1 MKRGYKRLLIFEL
14 IIFIILILNSFIW
27 NILGSYITM
36 IFLIISLIILKR
48 FFGFEKDKHR
58 YAKDIIF
65 DIIIFLLIFF
75 ILYYLS
81 GIIIGFAKTGNYYNL
96 KGIINFI
103 IPISITII
111 LKEYL
116 RYSII
121 VKAEGSKLLT
131 IITCILFIMFDITN
145 AIHYNSF
152 TTNYDT
158 FIFVALTLL
167 PSISTNIVC
176 TFLTSKVGYKPNIVY
191 LLIVNLYQYLIP
203 IIPNPNEYIA
213 SIVNFLLPIAL
224 GYKLSDFFN
233 LEKDEEIIREYKKPQ
248 IISLIIPTVLVIV
261 LVYFT
266 SGYFKYYAIAIASGS
281 MEKQISKGDIVI
293 VEKIEEDYSKL
304 KEKDVIAYNY
314 NGIIVVHRIVKIL
327 KEDGKYYFYTK
338 GDANLEA
345 DNYVVKQETIIGKTT
360 LKIPYIGLPTVW
372 LNEL

>member
-1 MKRGYKRLLIFEL
+1 
-14 IIFIILILNSFIW
+14 
-27 NILGSYITM
+27 
-36 IFLIISLIILKR
+36 
-48 FFGFEKDKHR
+48 
-58 YAKDIIF
+58 
-65 DIIIFLLIFF
+65 
-75 ILYYLS
+75 
-81 GIIIGFAKTGNYYNL
+81 
-96 KGIINFI
+96 
-103 IPISITII
+103 
-111 LKEYL
+111 
-116 RYSII
+116 
-121 VKAEGSKLLT
+121 
-131 IITCILFIMFDITN
+131 MFDITN

-327 KEDGKYYFYTK
+327 KEDAKYYF
-338 GDANLEA
+338 
-345 DNYVVKQETIIGKTT
+345 
-360 LKIPYIGLPTVW
+360 
-372 LNEL
+372 

>member
-27 NILGSYITM
+27 NILGSYITI